1 MGAGLHGGFGNTQG
15 AKDSH
20 KKRIYTPVQYRG
32 FVKVDGVV
40 RDVSR
45 RVYQR
50 NDINIHY
57 VDPKTGR
64 TNLELMLAGN
74 SPYGNDGNQI
84 ELHHILQK
92 ESGPVVEIREVTHNE
107 YKRQLH
113 GLRGPGESFR
123 NDKTLS
129 KQYKNFRKA
138 YWRWRAQQIMEGK
151 S

>member
-1 MGAGLHGGFGNTQG
+1 MGAGLHGGFGNTHG

-45 RVYQR
+45 RVSQR

-64 TNLELMLAGN
+64 TNLELMLSTYCRFGISEKN
-74 SPYGNDGNQI
+74 TYI
-84 ELHHILQK
+84 VLQK
-92 ESGPVVEIREVTHNE
+92 LFKKG
-107 YKRQLH
+107 K
-113 GLRGPGESFR
+113 
-123 NDKTLS
+123 
-129 KQYKNFRKA
+129 
-138 YWRWRAQQIMEGK
+138 EGYSTGWK
-151 S
+151 EKVG

>member
-1 MGAGLHGGFGNTQG
+1 MEGYIH
-15 AKDSH
+15 SC
-20 KKRIYTPVQYRG
+20 KK
-32 FVKVDGVV
+32 
-40 RDVSR
+40 
-45 RVYQR
+45 
-50 NDINIHY
+50 
-57 VDPKTGR
+57 
-64 TNLELMLAGN
+64 
-74 SPYGNDGNQI
+74 
-84 ELHHILQK
+84 LHHILQK